1 MEVAFS
7 KSPMCKKSLLLLLTA
22 SMLHCLA
29 AAEPE
34 LKGTAAELT
43 QLLANLPKTVTIN
56 AEAEVRAPADQAVV
70 TLKVVT
76 DSKSLQEAL
85 RANQEVRA
93 KLFAYYKNHNVPPE
107 RIHASRFSS
116 TPKFG
121 LFGDKAKS
129 YRVENLVRITVEDER
144 EFQMGATIVDT
155 FPEVQYVGADFE
167 HRDKDALKL
176 KALAQACD
184 NAERKRKLMEEKLG
198 VKLKPERFFNNAAAP
213 IQNTEFAR
221 HYVGS
226 AYSSGAKSGS
236 STAGSSGVTD
246 LPGLEDVS
254 SFGELVYKAEVTL
267 EYSVQSK

>member
-1 MEVAFS
+1 MPRPRSA
-7 KSPMCKKSLLLLLTA
+7 PRRIRPSL
-22 SMLHCLA
+22 
-29 AAEPE
+29 P
-34 LKGTAAELT
+34 
-43 QLLANLPKTVTIN
+43 
-56 AEAEVRAPADQAVV
+56 
-70 TLKVVT
+70 LKVVT

-129 YRVENLVRITVEDER
+129 YRVENLVRVTVEDER

-155 FPEVQYVGADFE
+155 FPEVRYVGADFE
-167 HRDKDALKL
+167 HRDKEALKL

-198 VKLKPERFFNNAAAP
+198 VKLKLERFFNNAAAP

-221 HYVGS
+221 HYVGERELIQ
-226 AYSSGAKSGS
+226 SGAKSGS